1 MVLDPAMPGTYV
13 YDAEDRE
20 RFEQRRTVVLRIR
33 FTEAWISETITI
45 CPALPDGWHDCIP
58 TSFVHAGTVV
68 LTSLF
73 DPGVPVLSL
82 WALDDGRFDR
92 PIAYLGE
99 IDVRPTVTTAS
110 GDSQDLI
117 ALAVRDDITPS
128 NAREAW
134 GRALVGDRVIEPRS
148 TALDRADDVGSEVS
162 WRSG

>member
-20 RFEQRRTVVLRIR
+20 RFEQRRTVALRIR
-33 FTEAWISETITI
+33 FTEDVDFRDDHDLSGVARWL
-45 CPALPDGWHDCIP
+45 ARLHPDILRARRHGGPDVAVRPWR
-58 TSFVHAGTVV
+58 A
-68 LTSLF
+68 
-73 DPGVPVLSL
+73 VLSL

-110 GDSQDLI
+110 GDSQDSI

-134 GRALVGDRVIEPRS
+134 GRALVGDRVIEPR
-148 TALDRADDVGSEVS
+148 
-162 WRSG
+162 